1 MYFVERMDMKIKLF
15 TNSGI
20 FDRSV
25 VLEGF
30 TMVGYLTL
38 ARLPMTANEA
48 ATKNY
53 VDNFPYN
60 LSVENITGG
69 VVPIDKIADGIDGD
83 VCLYNKTQMVLRPV
97 GASGS
102 YSRVTV
108 NAKGQIIAGLPISQD
123 NALPSLSFSEIKN
136 RPTGVDGYT
145 TNTAPYIRN
154 TVGFQNTALSDNLT
168 LSRAPTTEVEATTF
182 GYLTSFASRTFGS
195 QNVGDLA
202 IKPNTVAHDKYLRTN
217 GAWVERAMY
226 PDLFALIGLTYSTS
240 GGSGGEAGFA
250 GQPWEQQAAFNN
262 ADNSTGLGW
271 GSAGNYPIAISYAV
285 SFVTKNRVYVV
296 GGFTGPTTTSTTA
309 TVSNVYTAVIN
320 SNGTLGAWAAATA
333 FPVRFSRGSVV
344 VTKGYVYI
352 FGGQSTMS
360 TYTNSGGEVILNSVY
375 MAKIN
380 EDGTIGAW
388 TKTTNLP
395 YANCAHF
402 TVVVKNY
409 VYMFGGYNGTSY
421 RSNIYRAPINS
432 DGTIGSWVSAGST
445 PISATNG
452 QCTIAVTKTYVHLF
466 RDNDRYSAV
475 INTDGTLGG
484 WSSYTPSITV
494 TGLGGWT
501 CTARAI
507 TQKRVYAIGGVG
519 YVTASRPI
527 QNGGQVTYSSGTN
540 RVYSAAVNIDGTMGG
555 WTYSATLPAAIG
567 AQTSFVTNSRLYLVG
582 GMIPTGSIS
591 GGGTDMSVTSVVY
604 YSNFNGGTNDYI
616 ALIVESG
623 IDPTLFKLPDWT
635 AKNDGIYEY
644 YIKALP

>member
-1 MYFVERMDMKIKLF
+1 MDMKIKLF

-83 VCLYNKTQMVLRPV
+83 VCLYNKTQVVLRPV

-145 TNTAPYIRN
+145 TNTTPYIRN

-217 GAWVERAMY
+217 GAWVERAVY

-240 GGSGGEAGFA
+240 GGSGGEAGYA
-250 GQPWEQQAAFNN
+250 GQPWAQQGAFNDT
-262 ADNSTGLGW
+262 DNSTSLGMGTA
-271 GSAGNYPIAISYAV
+271 GSFPITIAHATP
-285 SFVTKNRVYVV
+285 FVTKNRVYVV
-296 GGFTGPTTTSTTA
+296 GGYQGPDTSSNTATINKVYTTT
-309 TVSNVYTAVIN
+309 IN
-320 SNGTLGAWAAATA
+320 SNGTLGSWAAASA
-333 FPVRFSRGSVV
+333 FPISVASASVV

-352 FGGQSTMS
+352 FGGQSTM
-360 TYTNSGGEVILNSVY
+360 TFLPDSGGETVLNSVY

-388 TKTTNLP
+388 SKTTNLP
-395 YANCAHF
+395 FANSCQF
-402 TVVVKNY
+402 MVVVKNY
-409 VYMFGGYNGTSY
+409 VYMIGGYNGSAY
-421 RSNIYRAPINS
+421 RSSIYRAPINS
-432 DGTIGSWVSAGST
+432 DGTIGSWVSAGSVPVAVST
-445 PISATNG
+445 VLSIIS
-452 QCTIAVTKTYVHLF
+452 VTKTYVHIVLG
-466 RDNDRYSAV
+466 NVRYSAA
-475 INTDGTLGG
+475 INADGTLGG
-484 WSSYTPSITV
+484 WSTYNPGFSV
-494 TGLGGWT
+494 TGLSGYQSAG
-501 CTARAI
+501 I
-507 TQKRVYAIGGVG
+507 VSTQKRAYAIGGTG
-519 YVTASRPI
+519 FQSTWIGAG
-527 QNGGQVTYSSGTN
+527 NGGSVSYASGTQK
-540 RVYSAAVNIDGTMGG
+540 VHSATINADGTMGS
-555 WTYSATLPAAIG
+555 WTSAQSLPVRVG
-567 AQTSFVTNSRLYLVG
+567 AQVVFVTSSRVYCIGGLVG
-582 GMIPTGSIS
+582 YGDVNNPIKYFSI
-591 GGGTDMSVTSVVY
+591 TSTIY
-604 YSNFNGGTNDYI
+604 YSGFGGGTNDYI